1 MKPRRIFSAAR
12 LSLPLASALVALMAI
27 TSVSAQGV
35 SATWDE
41 NNAGNWTGVTN
52 WTGNTAY
59 AEGTDNTA
67 TFGNFITLDR
77 TVTLDT
83 GITIGNITA
92 SDTTHNYTISGG
104 NILTLDRTTGVP
116 VIDVTTSGRTLTI
129 SSQISGSDGLQKNGA
144 GILLLNNTSNNYT
157 GGTILSAGS
166 ISFAGNVDSHLGAT
180 SGGLTF
186 SGGQINYTDGFV
198 LNRAVTVNANMALN
212 NAITVNGVLSGSSSI
227 TQTGSDGANFTNTG
241 NTFTGTI
248 SSQYAMTFASLGDS
262 ANAITIGTNGWNW
275 SGTAKTFALR
285 PFTMSVSGSINN
297 NGSGALIIQQNLAHS
312 GTSAR
317 TLTLAGSNT
326 TSTNQFAGN
335 IANAGAGV
343 VGLTKGAGNS
353 IWALSGTNTYTGATT
368 LSYGDDN
375 GILVFQGMQ
384 ALSNSTSLNQ
394 NQGGVNS
401 RAGNIRFLDD
411 SATPASRS
419 GVNLNF
425 SNIEGVG
432 TGDLRHWMRAFVGN
446 NSTANLGTS
455 SSTQTGSTI
464 QLGNLN
470 LTEGATASTG
480 QGLWLTGANNYRL
493 QIANVNVTLQA
504 GTAGNHQATL
514 RADAPMTVTGTVRQS
529 NDAAVGSNTTLQ
541 LEGSAA
547 GSLISGAIR
556 NSAGGRLMNL
566 SKAGTGDWSLSG
578 TNDYTGTTSVSAG
591 RLNITGNSSA
601 ATGNVAVS
609 GGSLGGT
616 GSLGGAVTLSG
627 TGGIDLRDGSIGS
640 LTLGSTLNIT
650 GAAGANNLRFDM
662 GNGTGTSDSLI
673 VAGATT
679 VTTAGSA
686 VVDLNWLGGASGR
699 TAGTYTLIG
708 GAGAL
713 DATNFAKFS
722 LGVSKAFGQTYALVH
737 DLESDG
743 GTGNLQLSATDV
755 TSATPAAFW
764 AGGGNNWSTTTNW
777 RTSLAGNVAVAGA
790 PDYQTNVTFSTTTPS
805 PANLTTNVLDTD
817 FNINSLTFTNASG
830 NVTIAGPGALVLE
843 AAAVNDNAA
852 GNGINSLKTSGTNT
866 ISARVALASS
876 QTWTVASGGTLAVS
890 GAVSDFGLGRSLT
903 KAGDGTLTL
912 STNPTYT
919 GATII
924 NGGTLDVSGQ
934 AGNPLSSSSGLTFTG
949 TSNFTYSAANINLPS
964 TTINPDV
971 TANFR
976 NTSSGTI
983 FTFTIPSL
991 SGSGTF
997 SGDNPGGT
1005 GQNKIIAFSD
1015 LSNFTGVLQ
1024 MNTSGASFIY
1034 QLSNLNDTVASNIRF
1049 AGNAQTLANPNRL
1062 RYVGSAGLTLTNR
1075 AIELAN
1081 ASNSFVAIDN
1091 NGTNNSS
1098 LIINSNLAVTTAGAK
1113 TLILGGSNTGGTS
1126 TFAGQIDNGSGTIS
1140 VTKADANT
1148 WILSGTN
1155 TFTGATTISGGTLQ
1169 IGAGGTTGSIP
1180 NSPIA
1185 NNATLVF
1192 NRSNAMVQGTDFA
1205 VIGGTGAVI
1214 KNGSDNLTF
1223 NNANFYTGT
1232 TTVNAGTLTLT
1243 HSLAL
1248 QNSALVTTG
1257 SGTSAVSGLTAI
1269 TLGGLSGGS
1278 GDLGSASVLGGYT
1291 GTITAL
1297 TLNPQAGTVTYGGAI
1312 ANGAAGGTSLTKNGA
1327 GTQVLNGNLTYT
1339 GATILNAGV
1348 LNLGGAATLLNS
1360 SGLTLNAGAGL
1371 TLTSADNDTE
1381 DGLDRISD
1389 SDSIT
1394 SNGGTIT
1401 YTTTT
1406 AGSTRTFIE
1415 TLGPVALTTG
1425 QLNLVNTLDK
1435 SAGSQ
1440 TLALSG
1446 LTRSGATNT
1455 SAITFSNA
1463 GGLNVTNDRIRING
1477 ITTDTAAGEIIGAW
1491 ATVGTAANSQTD
1503 YAVYDSDN
1511 TDGYV
1516 VARNTAGSTQDTWTT
1531 AANAYTTSAGGT
1543 VTLTGTRTITALR
1556 NTGASTVLTL
1566 ATGSNLQTF
1575 GVLNGAATLLTIAPG
1590 TGGVLTAP
1598 TGGGNLYLTSNGIN
1612 SNTQGAHTGISVTA
1626 PINNNGSDA
1635 VTLVK
1640 SGVGVLQ
1647 LNATSNYSGGTVLNS
1662 GILWAQT
1669 DASLGEVNGDITFN
1683 GSATLLL
1690 SPNNGTSGLTFT
1702 LPSTRS
1708 IIVNDG
1714 AMATIAGGRANA
1726 TITVNGGISG
1736 SGGVTTGRV
1745 ALLSDGGI
1753 GTVWAFNLL
1762 GNNTFTGEFGVGN
1775 GLETTAGGA
1784 VAGVTVNSLADSTS
1798 PITLNLGSA
1807 GFFSLGSSATAN
1819 LSVPNRPVNLL
1830 NSNITIRNQDANNTM
1845 TLGAVSTSTASA
1857 QTLKLAEGGFGG
1869 FISGAITNGAGSI
1882 AVEKT
1887 GSGTWSLS
1895 SANNNFTGAITMG
1908 ASTALTSSAGTLNYA
1923 SAGGSNAITI
1933 NQSTVS
1939 PTLNYTGSANQ
1950 TMSGAITASS
1960 LTTGTLTLGSTGSG
1974 AVNYSNTAS
1983 LGSAGSGN
1991 KNLILTG
1998 TSTGDNI
2005 LAGRW
2010 QNNTG
2015 GAATLTKSGTGTWI
2029 LTNTDNTYSGAT
2041 NVSAGKLLVNGTT
2054 TASAFSVSNGATLG
2068 GTGTIAGTVNVSG
2081 VLSPGAS
2088 IESLATGALTMA
2100 SGSTFVYEVAND
2112 TPTGADMLGVNG
2124 ALSLTNVNLSFDLA
2138 TIATL
2143 SLPDTTWTVG
2153 DKLTLISYTGT
2164 GITSGFAGYTD
2175 DNTYNFGDN
2184 VWTFNYNDTVAGGN
2198 YGADAIIAG
2207 QTNFVTLT
2215 ALTVIPEPS
2224 SVALLG
2230 TLGAMMLLRRRR

>member
-1 MKPRRIFSAAR
+1 MKPKFRHIR
-12 LSLPLASALVALMAI
+12 SLAIAS
-27 TSVSAQGV
+27 SVMLCISSVNAQN
-35 SATWDE
+35 STWNSDS
-41 NNAGNWTGVTN
+41 AGNWSD
-52 WTGNTAY
+52 TARWLG
-59 AEGTDNTA
+59 GTVASGADFTA
-67 TFGNFITLDR
+67 TLGNVITADRIITLDAPY
-77 TVTLDT
+77 
-83 GITIGNITA
+83 TIGNITA

-198 LNRAVTVNANMALN
+198 LNRDVTVNANMALN

-566 SKAGTGDWSLSG
+566 SKAGTGDWTLSG
-578 TNDYTGTTSVSAG
+578 TNDYTGPTSVSAG
-591 RLNITGNSSA
+591 ILRITGDSSA
-601 ATGNVAVS
+601 ATGNVSVTA
-609 GGSLGGT
+609 GSLGGNG
-616 GSLGGAVTLSG
+616 GSLGGAVTVSS
-627 TGGIDLRDGSIGS
+627 TGGLDLRDTSVGS
-640 LTLGSTLNIT
+640 LTLGSTLSIT
-650 GAAGANNLRFDM
+650 GAAGANTLRFDM

-673 VAGATT
+673 VAGTT
-679 VTTAGSA
+679 TLSNNQSI
-686 VVDLNWLGGASGR
+686 DLNWLGGASGR
-699 TAGTYTLIG
+699 TATTYTLIG
-708 GAGAL
+708 GAGTL
-713 DATNFAKFS
+713 DTTNAGRFS
-722 LGVSKAFGQTYALVH
+722 LPITKAFGQTYTLTHNTANNGDLDLVVANASAL
-737 DLESDG
+737 
-743 GTGNLQLSATDV
+743 
-755 TSATPAAFW
+755 TPAAFW
-764 AGGGNNWSTTTNW
+764 AGSSNANWNTAANW
-777 RTSLAGNVAVAGA
+777 RDTLAGGGAVAGA
-790 PDYQTNVTFSTTTPS
+790 PDFATNVTFSTQTPT
-805 PANLTTNVLDTD
+805 PGTLATVLDTD
-817 FNINSLTFTNASG
+817 FNINSLTLTNASG

-843 AAAVNDNAA
+843 AAAVNGNTA
-852 GNGINSLKTSGTNT
+852 GNAINSLKTSGTNT

-919 GATII
+919 GATIM

-976 NTSSGTI
+976 NTSNGAI

-1113 TLILGGSNTGGTS
+1113 TLILGGSNTCGTS
-1126 TFAGQIDNGSGTIS
+1126 AFAGQIDNGSGTIS

-1205 VIGGTGAVI
+1205 VIAGTGAVI

-1223 NNANFYTGT
+1223 NNANFNTGT
-1232 TTVNAGTLTLT
+1232 TTVNAGKILMTNP
-1243 HSLAL
+1243 LAL
-1248 QNSALVTTG
+1248 QFTAYNTNGSNGSSIGLDVTNG
-1257 SGTSAVSGLTAI
+1257 LSSGTL
-1269 TLGGLSGGS
+1269 TLGGLSGAV
-1278 GDLGSASVLGGYT
+1278 DLASAITGGYT
-1291 GTITAL
+1291 GTVTNL
-1297 TLNPQAGTVTYGGAI
+1297 TLNPQTGVTFTYTGAI
-1312 ANGAAGGTSLTKNGA
+1312 ANGAVGGTSLTKNGA

-1371 TLTSADNDTE
+1371 TLTNADNDTE

-1446 LTRSGATNT
+1446 LTRTGATNT

-1477 ITTDTAAGEIIGAW
+1477 ITTDTAADQIIGAW

-1503 YAVYDSDN
+1503 YAVYDSDGAN
-1511 TDGYV
+1511 GFV
-1516 VARNTAGSTQDTWTT
+1516 VARNVAGSAETTWTA
-1531 AANAYTTSAGGT
+1531 AANAYTTSVGGT

-1590 TGGVLTAP
+1590 TGGVLTTP

-1612 SNTQGAHTGISVTA
+1612 SNIQGAHTGISVTA

-1662 GILWAQT
+1662 GTLWAQT
-1669 DASLGEVNGDITFN
+1669 DASLGEVNGDITFG

-1690 SPNNGTSGLTFT
+1690 SPNNGTSALTFT

-1830 NSNITIRNQDANNTM
+1830 NSNITIRNQDADNTM
-1845 TLGAVSTSTASA
+1845 TLGAVSTSTTSA
-1857 QTLKLAEGGFGG
+1857 QTLKLAQGGFGG

-1895 SANNNFTGAITMG
+1895 SANNTFTGAITMG
-1908 ASTALTSSAGTLNYA
+1908 LSTALTTSAGTLNYA
-1923 SAGGSNAITI
+1923 SAGGSNAITF
-1933 NQSTVS
+1933 NQSMVS

-1991 KNLILTG
+1991 KNLTLTG
-1998 TSTGDNI
+1998 ASTGDNI
-2005 LAGRW
+2005 LAGSW

-2015 GAATLTKSGTGTWI
+2015 GVATLTKSGAGTWI
-2029 LTNTDNTYSGAT
+2029 LTNTNNTYSGAT

-2054 TASAFSVSNGATLG
+2054 TASAFTVANGATLG

-2138 TIATL
+2138 TIAAL
-2143 SLPDTTWTVG
+2143 SLPDTTWAVG